1 MMTSNDKES
10 HKTDIH
16 STSVLT
22 GFVQI
27 RFWRTTREGQNRH
40 SQVEM
45 MMIV

>member
-1 MMTSNDKES
+1 MMTSNDQES
-10 HKTDIH
+10 HKTDVH

-27 RFWRTTREGQNRH
+27 HFWTTTREEQNRH
-40 SQVEM
+40 SQVEV